1 MDGGGGKGGQ
11 VRRGKHGHQG
21 RIGGERELA
30 SFKPG
35 VKKEAEEEEVLR
47 LFGTEG
53 FIIWESVVKV
63 RWTRWRTHECLR
75 EASVAGSWAAMR

>member
-21 RIGGERELA
+21 GIGGERELA

-47 LFGTEG
+47 LF
-53 FIIWESVVKV
+53 
-63 RWTRWRTHECLR
+63 
-75 EASVAGSWAAMR
+75 